1 MDIKVL
7 QVLPELE
14 SGGGVE
20 RGVIEIASFLNNEG
34 IDVLV
39 ASNGGK
45 LVEKLKDENITHFK
59 LPLNSKNP
67 FKILLNALRLKKI
80 ILENDINIVH
90 ARSRAPAWSAYL
102 SCLLTKAKF
111 VTTFHGTYDTSNPL
125 KRFYNSIMLRG
136 SKVIAV
142 SNYIKK
148 HIETRYHYI
157 SDDIVVIPRCADLE
171 YFNKGKV
178 SAKRVQAL
186 LKELD
191 FTQAKDSKI
200 VLMPARFS
208 RHKGHEY
215 FINALNLIKKEN
227 FQAIII
233 GKCSINH
240 LSYKGEIQAAIDKHK
255 LTDKVK
261 ILEATSDMPALYSI
275 ADAVVVPSQL
285 PEPFG
290 RVTTESFA
298 MEVPVIATRVGASPE
313 IIENNVDGF
322 LTSVNDC
329 SELAEKLKY
338 LFHLKPTERSKITA
352 AALKKVKDQ
361 FSLEKMCQ
369 STVEV
374 YKSILLSN

>member
-1 MDIKVL
+1 MQHKPPIL
-7 QVLPELE
+7 Q
-14 SGGGVE
+14 
-20 RGVIEIASFLNNEG
+20 
-34 IDVLV
+34 
-39 ASNGGK
+39 
-45 LVEKLKDENITHFK
+45 
-59 LPLNSKNP
+59 
-67 FKILLNALRLKKI
+67 
-80 ILENDINIVH
+80 
-90 ARSRAPAWSAYL
+90 
-102 SCLLTKAKF
+102 
-111 VTTFHGTYDTSNPL
+111 
-125 KRFYNSIMLRG
+125 
-136 SKVIAV
+136 
-142 SNYIKK
+142 
-148 HIETRYHYI
+148 
-157 SDDIVVIPRCADLE
+157 
-171 YFNKGKV
+171 
-178 SAKRVQAL
+178 
-186 LKELD
+186 
-191 FTQAKDSKI
+191 
-200 VLMPARFS
+200 
-208 RHKGHEY
+208 
-215 FINALNLIKKEN
+215 
-227 FQAIII
+227 
-233 GKCSINH
+233 
-240 LSYKGEIQAAIDKHK
+240 GEIQAAIDKHK